1 MKKMLCASLMLLF
14 LGINSVVA
22 GSPDVENLKLQ
33 KEVLKLNTQLTNL
46 RLEYDKALTVHQEL
60 CKKASDI
67 NAGANSEAVSSYT
80 IMDASA
86 SAKAAKERAKV
97 LDKVENANKK
107 VVKSQKKLDKLQKNI
122 EKVQRR
128 LDDLNK
134 RVVFI
139 TQ

>member
-1 MKKMLCASLMLLF
+1 MKKLLYVSLVMLF
-14 LGINSVVA
+14 LGTSFAVA
-22 GSPDVENLKLQ
+22 DGPQVQNLKVQ
-33 KEVLKLNTQLTNL
+33 KQVLKLNTKLTNL
-46 RLEYDKALTVHQEL
+46 RMAYEKALAVHQEL

-67 NAGANSEAVSSYT
+67 NAEASSEAVSSYT